1 MCPKCGMT
9 TKCGKIFQGKKCLR
23 SFTGKNQHGVKICC
37 TYMASVYTSK
47 KTNCTWHKW
56 LTMTLKYCLQTRY
69 WFTIL
74 LLNVVITAVHF
85 LQGKICNKKK
95 TQWLRHHL
103 HHNTLRLI
111 RVWIP
116 ACDPFLLFSLNPLVL
131 LIWESHLWSSRSEV
145 TRHLRFHFNQC
156 NIFLFNNIFLL
167 YFEIILW

>member
-56 LTMTLKYCLQTRY
+56 LTMTMKYCLQTRY

-85 LQGKICNKKK
+85 LQGKIWNKTKK
-95 TQWLRHHL
+95 ISDYVIIFTTTRFGWFEFESRHV
-103 HHNTLRLI
+103 TLS
-111 RVWIP
+111 
-116 ACDPFLLFSLNPLVL
+116 CFSLLT
-131 LIWESHLWSSRSEV
+131 LWCS
-145 TRHLRFHFNQC
+145 
-156 NIFLFNNIFLL
+156 LFGNHICGLHGQK
-167 YFEIILW
+167 WPDT